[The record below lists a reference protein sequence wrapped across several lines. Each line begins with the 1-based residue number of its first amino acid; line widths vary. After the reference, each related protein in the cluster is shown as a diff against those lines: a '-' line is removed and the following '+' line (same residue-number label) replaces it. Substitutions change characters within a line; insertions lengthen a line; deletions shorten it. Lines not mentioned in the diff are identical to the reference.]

1 MTGTI
6 VYAVMLLLILFMKLL
21 MGSLDTDEKRKR
33 FLFMSAILIIFV
45 VGSRFAPLN
54 RGTDMFNYYN
64 YYAFAGRVPFNE
76 LYFRDVGYNYLTWF
90 LTRIV
95 PWPQFVMYFV
105 AAVTTWLTLRFIYLN
120 CKDVFL
126 GLLLFL
132 SMGTFLF
139 YLRGFRQALA
149 MSLCLVAFEYVKE
162 KKLIKFIVVTLI
174 AVSMHRSAVVFLP
187 FYFLGN
193 RKAKAWNNV
202 VTLVGF
208 IAMIFFLQD
217 VLDFGNDLL
226 EKSYAMRNPSQS
238 LIGPIINITVFTAA
252 IILGWSQ
259 ARSAK
264 GGSENR
270 STAVMMQMLIIGLCI
285 YVLRFQSLAMERT
298 SFYFLPAVITLLPE
312 SIAGMKNEN
321 NRKYINTM
329 AVVFCVALFLWRNTA
344 TDLIY
349 GFFWMY

>member
-6 VYAVMLLLILFMKLL
+6 VYTIMLLLILFLKLL
-21 MGSLDTDEKRKR
+21 MGSLDTDEKKKR
-33 FLFMSAILIIFV
+33 FLFMSAMLIIFV

-54 RGTDMFNYYN
+54 RGTDMYNYYN

-193 RKAKAWNNV
+193 RKAKAWNNI

-238 LIGPIINITVFTAA
+238 IIGPIINITVFLRGNHTWVVTSPLRKRRQRKQKHSGHDADAYHRIVHICAA
-252 IILGWSQ
+252 LS
-259 ARSAK
+259 
-264 GGSENR
+264 
-270 STAVMMQMLIIGLCI
+270 
-285 YVLRFQSLAMERT
+285 
-298 SFYFLPAVITLLPE
+298 
-312 SIAGMKNEN
+312 
-321 NRKYINTM
+321 
-329 AVVFCVALFLWRNTA
+329 VFGDGKDLFLFFARNSSFA
-344 TDLIY
+344 AGINSRNEERI
-349 GFFWMY
+349 